1 MDDEQRCE
9 HCVYFRM
16 EAGDEAGECRR
27 YPSTLFCEEDG
38 SFSAF
43 PHAAPVT
50 WCGEF
55 KRRVM

>member
-27 YPSTLFCEEDG
+27 YPPTMFC
-38 SFSAF
+38 
-43 PHAAPVT
+43 
-50 WCGEF
+50 
-55 KRRVM
+55 